1 MLVVFLLTLFSF
13 IAIGIPIAF
22 SLFLSGAC
30 LVLFMGQANFVL
42 LPQYT
47 MVGVN
52 NFALMAIPFFTLA
65 GDIMNE
71 GGLSMGII
79 SFVRSILGHIKG
91 GLGYVATVACMIFAG
106 VSGAAV
112 ADTSAI
118 GSVLLPVMEKEGY
131 DKAESA
137 AIVCSAGCTGP
148 IIPPSIPMVVYAV
161 IAGCSVTKM
170 FLGGVF
176 PGILTGILLMGAWYF
191 YMRKKNLPVGKR
203 APVKVILRETWKA
216 APSLMLPIIM
226 LGGMLSGVF
235 TPTEASAVAVVYALL
250 VALVIN
256 HGLKFSLLR
265 KVFVNAALS
274 SSVIMLVVG
283 AAQAISYIITVGR
296 VPQLLGAA
304 IISISENPLVILA
317 VINGLVLLVGCVM
330 DVSPAIM
337 VLAPIFLPIVTGRGM
352 GLDPSFFGVIL
363 VYGLCIGLITP
374 PVGNVLYI
382 GCGIAKI
389 SLLQLLKKIW
399 PMVIIY
405 IIVLFIMT
413 YFPSLVM
420 WLPSKLMG

>member
-1 MLVVFLLTLFSF
+1 MLGVFLVCLFLF

-22 SLFLSGAC
+22 SLFLTGAC
-30 LVLFMGQANFVL
+30 LIVYMGQANFVL

-47 MVGVN
+47 LMGVN

-71 GGLSMGII
+71 GGLSLGII

-118 GSVLLPVMEKEGY
+118 GSVLLPIMEKEGY

-176 PGILTGILLMGAWYF
+176 PGILTGILLMGAWFF
-191 YMRKKNLPVGKR
+191 YMKNKKLPVGKR
-203 APVKVILRETWKA
+203 SSVKVIIRETWKA
-216 APSLMLPIIM
+216 APSLMLPVIM
-226 LGGMLSGVF
+226 LGGMLSGIF
-235 TPTEASAVAVVYALL
+235 TPTEASSVAVVYALV
-250 VALVIN
+250 VAFIIN
-256 HGLKFSLLR
+256 RGLKFAVLR
-265 KVFVNAALS
+265 KMFVNAALA

-283 AAQAISYIITVGR
+283 AAQAISYLVTVGR

-304 IISISENPLVILA
+304 ITSISDNPLVILA
-317 VINGLVLLVGCVM
+317 VINGVVLLVGCVM

-337 VLAPIFLPIVTGRGM
+337 VLAPIFLPIATRQM
-352 GLDPSFFGVIL
+352 GLDPAFFGVIL

-382 GCGIAKI
+382 GCSIAQI
-389 SLLQLLKKIW
+389 SLIQLLKKIW
-399 PMVIIY
+399 PMVCVY
-405 IIVLFIMT
+405 ILVLFIMS
-413 YFPSLVM
+413 YFPTLVM
-420 WLPSKLMG
+420 WLPNKLMG

>member
-1 MLVVFLLTLFSF
+1 
-13 IAIGIPIAF
+13 
-22 SLFLSGAC
+22 
-30 LVLFMGQANFVL
+30 
-42 LPQYT
+42 
-47 MVGVN
+47 
-52 NFALMAIPFFTLA
+52 MAIPFFTLA

-131 DKAESA
+131 DRAESA

-176 PGILTGILLMGAWYF
+176 PGLLTGILLMAAWYV

-203 APVKVILRETWKA
+203 ASIGVILRATWRA
-216 APSLMLPIIM
+216 MPSLMLPVIM

-235 TPTEASAVAVVYALL
+235 TPTEASAVAVVYAFV
-250 VALVIN
+250 VALIIN
-256 HGLKFSLLR
+256 RGLKMALIR
-265 KVFVNAALS
+265 KVFVSAALS

-304 IISISENPLVILA
+304 ISTISENPLVILA

-337 VLAPIFLPIVTGRGM
+337 VLAPIFLPIVTGRGI
-352 GLDPSFFGVIL
+352 GLDPAFFGVIL

-382 GCGIAKI
+382 GCGLARI
-389 SLLQLLKKIW
+389 SLLQLLRKIW
-399 PMVIIY
+399 PMVVVY
-405 IIVLFIMT
+405 IVVLFIMT

-420 WLPSKLMG
+420 WLPNKLMG